1 LECDQ
6 ENILNA
12 KIGELY
18 NGEICKWRVLQRK
31 TVKSNFTVQ
40 NYWRNNIKSNISIP
54 SFISFY
60 QQSCISVTCKYLE

>member
-40 NYWRNNIKSNISIP
+40 NDWRKNVKSNITVKINWRLVKQGNV
-54 SFISFY
+54 FI
-60 QQSCISVTCKYLE
+60 